1 MGLEIQM
8 KTIITS
14 LRNKEILQKNNCQFQ
29 SVMDLNSDCRK
40 RKGGGPYGGQYG
52 EGLSSNYKA
61 LMRKSSSM

>member
-14 LRNKEILQKNNCQFQ
+14 LRNEEILQKNNCQFQ

-40 RKGGGPYGGQYG
+40 RKGGGPHFVKGNTEKGYPQTI
-52 EGLSSNYKA
+52 KH
-61 LMRKSSSM
+61 